1 MEIDENLR
9 LVKGNTFDFQHSG
22 TFERRPGR
30 ELKMAK
36 ILIIDDQKWIK
47 DLCREGLAGEKHNVS
62 TTDNIE
68 TVTEDIVSFKPNIV
82 LLNQY
87 IKHGFLVWDVLKEIK
102 VRDPNLPVL
111 IVTIHDTHLDCPQL
125 SMADGYVVKS
135 HSAAEELRQ
144 KISNLLG
151 YRSGVMDGPQI
162 SSLL

>member
-1 MEIDENLR
+1 
-9 LVKGNTFDFQHSG
+9 
-22 TFERRPGR
+22 
-30 ELKMAK
+30 MAN
-36 ILIIDDQKWIK
+36 ILIIDDQAWVKE
-47 DLCREGLAGEKHNVS
+47 LCREGLTGEKHNVS

-68 TVTEDIVSFKPNIV
+68 TVTEDILSFKPNIV

-87 IKHGFLVWDVLKEIK
+87 LKHGFLVWDVLKKIK

-111 IVTIHDTHLDCPQL
+111 IVTIHDTYLDCPQL

-151 YRSGVMDGPQI
+151 SQSEVVDGPQI
-162 SSLL
+162 SSSI